1 VSRPTRPTAFPTPVR
16 EAPPGL
22 PTYRRGMTTTPQ
34 EPDPDV
40 VPSGDP
46 EPIPTDPQPGMDPQE
61 DPQTQPAPPPE

>member
-1 VSRPTRPTAFPTPVR
+1 MRAVPTPVR
-16 EAPPGL
+16 EACDL
-22 PTYRRGMTTTPQ
+22 VPTYGRTMTTTPQ

-46 EPIPTDPQPGMDPQE
+46 QPIPTDPQPGFDPQE